1 MQWKLYTVCRS
12 IAMNSMG
19 IYVMQEIVLRLIY
32 YRMGGVFLYTK
43 ELTPL
48 VAFVGTFIVC
58 YVSSVIIAGCK
69 YTKFLC

>member
-1 MQWKLYTVCRS
+1 MPKYRNEFDGNICDAR
-12 IAMNSMG
+12 NS
-19 IYVMQEIVLRLIY
+19 LRLIY

>member
-1 MQWKLYTVCRS
+1 MQWKTIHCMPKYR
-12 IAMNSMG
+12 NEFDG
-19 IYVMQEIVLRLIY
+19 NVMQEIVLRLIY

>member
-1 MQWKLYTVCRS
+1 MQWKTIHCMPKYRNEFDGNICDARNSSETYLYRW
-12 IAMNSMG
+12 G
-19 IYVMQEIVLRLIY
+19 I
-32 YRMGGVFLYTK
+32 LYTK

>member
-1 MQWKLYTVCRS
+1 MKKYMPLEGLRWSRDSGSTLCDTPQNGRS
-12 IAMNSMG
+12 RTG
-19 IYVMQEIVLRLIY
+19 W
-32 YRMGGVFLYTK
+32 GGVFLYTK

-48 VAFVGTFIVC
+48 VAFVGTFVVC

>member
-1 MQWKLYTVCRS
+1 MGSGGVAIAALPTVICLKVPFS
-12 IAMNSMG
+12 DG
-19 IYVMQEIVLRLIY
+19 L
-32 YRMGGVFLYTK
+32 GGVFLYTK

-58 YVSSVIIAGCK
+58 YVSRVIIAGCK

>member
-1 MQWKLYTVCRS
+1 
-12 IAMNSMG
+12 MG
-19 IYVMQEIVLRLIY
+19 SGEVAIVALSTMISLKVTFSDGL
-32 YRMGGVFLYTK
+32 GGVFLYTK

>member
-1 MQWKLYTVCRS
+1 MQWKTIHC
-12 IAMNSMG
+12 MPK
-19 IYVMQEIVLRLIY
+19 
-32 YRMGGVFLYTK
+32 YRK

>member
-1 MQWKLYTVCRS
+1 MLNYSV
-12 IAMNSMG
+12 AD
-19 IYVMQEIVLRLIY
+19 LRD

-48 VAFVGTFIVC
+48 VAFVGTFVVC